1 MNYEYDNLT
10 HRELADRV
18 ITINTKS
25 GYIPNLALTPSP
37 SPKLGRGEPEPE
49 AMAKGF
55 ASQRSLN
62 HSLRQSPVLNA
73 LLEPAISLP
82 TIDRSID

>member
-49 AMAKGF
+49 AMAG
-55 ASQRSLN
+55 RGRRVSLAN
-62 HSLRQSPVLNA
+62 EVL
-73 LLEPAISLP
+73 
-82 TIDRSID
+82 TIHCGNPQY